1 MACCSDPKIGCLASS
16 MPMRAVL
23 LLGAVSAMEHELVR
37 TMWGVPE
44 FDEPGN
50 WANYFSSLTDL
61 YGGVEAPTWVVCSGY
76 PSFDGTC
83 MHACNET
90 RAQLFKDALAAA
102 GLFYIAQVHVCGVP
116 IASADVDDAVGSLRA
131 QALVAKDLGA
141 RFLNIHDG
149 VDHWSEAQVL
159 EYFGRAVALENEM
172 GLVFAH
178 ETHRTRA
185 LATPSTTML
194 VLDHFPSL
202 SLTADLS
209 HWVIAAERA
218 FVGGPA
224 SSGARARRLRRRSS
238 VGLPERRGVLA
249 SDPGARRQPHGLD
262 AREGRVRRSD
272 PGQRPVGARA
282 PGSRRD
288 VRNVV
293 ERDMDYAG
301 QAGDTGP
308 HRAGVRSRPVPA
320 DRAAHELAPRRPG
333 QGRRVHEPAPA
344 RPHRTRRVPGVG
356 ALEARA
362 FRRQCVLRMRR
373 SISRTAASAS

>member
-1 MACCSDPKIGCLASS
+1 MIRKSVAVAKKAPSS

-44 FDEPGN
+44 FDEPAN

-90 RAQLFKDALAAA
+90 GAQLFKDALAAA

-224 SSGARARRLRRRSS
+224 SARARAR
-238 VGLPERRGVLA
+238 VA
-249 SDPGARRQPHGLD
+249 SGDD
-262 AREGRVRRSD
+262 
-272 PGQRPVGARA
+272 RP
-282 PGSRRD
+282 
-288 VRNVV
+288 
-293 ERDMDYAG
+293 
-301 QAGDTGP
+301 
-308 HRAGVRSRPVPA
+308 
-320 DRAAHELAPRRPG
+320 
-333 QGRRVHEPAPA
+333 
-344 RPHRTRRVPGVG
+344 
-356 ALEARA
+356 
-362 FRRQCVLRMRR
+362 
-373 SISRTAASAS
+373 